1 VWLVRYETRR
11 DVPIERGENAGNKL
25 CYYNVAR
32 EIRALGE
39 WHGQAMLLDLSR
51 AQLAEGGR
59 GGCAIIVQ
67 KVPVGP
73 ILAAA
78 QIIF

>member
-1 VWLVRYETRR
+1 MAYNSLRDFMQHLENEGALVRVQTPVSPELEMTEIQTR
-11 DVPIERGENAGNKL
+11 L
-25 CYYNVAR
+25 
-32 EIRALGE
+32 
-39 WHGQAMLLDLSR
+39 
-51 AQLAEGGR
+51 LAEGGR